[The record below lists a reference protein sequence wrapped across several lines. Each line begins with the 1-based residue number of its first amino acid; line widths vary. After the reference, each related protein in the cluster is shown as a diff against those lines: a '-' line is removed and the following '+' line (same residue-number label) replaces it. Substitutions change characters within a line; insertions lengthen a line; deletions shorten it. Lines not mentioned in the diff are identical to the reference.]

1 MRQSIWFVYPCEIYV
16 MPKRKALE
24 VGPEEEPVSSKINIL
39 KKILTKSLKCILK
52 LNTIVKCY
60 FRQIVY
66 NSTLVNMAIK
76 FY

>member
-1 MRQSIWFVYPCEIYV
+1 

-24 VGPEEEPVSSKINIL
+24 VGPRKLEDQYP